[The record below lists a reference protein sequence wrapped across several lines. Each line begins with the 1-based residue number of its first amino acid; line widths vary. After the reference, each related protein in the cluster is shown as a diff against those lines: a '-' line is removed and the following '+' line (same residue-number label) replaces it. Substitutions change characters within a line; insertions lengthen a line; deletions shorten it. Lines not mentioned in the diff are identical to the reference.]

1 MNGFDSEFKNLKD
14 YILKITY
21 RIWEERGVE
30 RIRDY
35 YGEKAPVKTPT
46 SVSENVEDVVS
57 STYKI
62 LKTFP
67 DRQLLGEDVIGSED
81 VPGTFYSSHRILSSA
96 THLGDGF
103 CGSPTGSEVNYRVI
117 ADCICRD
124 NKVIDEWM
132 VRDQSAIVKQIGLE
146 PHEFG
151 RQLALDLKES
161 GAAVPSSEDYVK
173 RWEGPPDSGPLS
185 GAAKKLAHTYS
196 LLWEKSELS
205 VLEKSHNR
213 ACQIFVP
220 EGKTL
225 FGREQLSKFINGYI
239 TSFPNG
245 SFRVHHWIV
254 NEEVGKNDRIALR
267 WSYSTKHTGLGSFGE
282 PTGAPVVIM
291 AITHIEMQEGLVV
304 REYHAIDEVSLWMQ
318 ISSYSMS

>member
-14 YILKITY
+14 FILKITY

-35 YGEKAPVKTPT
+35 YGEKALVKTPT
-46 SVSENVEDVVS
+46 SVSDNVEDVIS
-57 STYKI
+57 STYKT
-62 LKTFP
+62 LQMFP
-67 DRQLLGEDVIGSED
+67 DRELLGEDVIGSED

-96 THLGDGF
+96 IHLGNGF
-103 CGSPTGSEVNYRVI
+103 YGSPTGSKVTYRVM
-117 ADCICRD
+117 ADCICRE

-146 PHEFG
+146 PREFG
-151 RQLALDLKES
+151 QQLALNLKETGS
-161 GAAVPSSEDYVK
+161 AVPSAEDYVK

-185 GAAKKLAHTYS
+185 GAVKNLAQTYQAV
-196 LLWEKSELS
+196 WEQSEFIA
-205 VLEKSHNR
+205 LEKSHNR
-213 ACQIFVP
+213 ACQIHAP
-220 EGKTL
+220 EGKVIY
-225 FGREQLSKFINGYI
+225 GRDQLS
-239 TSFPNG
+239 FPKG

-254 NEEVGKNDRIALR
+254 NEETGKNNRIAIR
-267 WSYSTKHTGLGSFGE
+267 WSFSAEHTGLGSFGE

-291 AITHIEMQEGLVV
+291 AMTHAEMQEGLVV
-304 REYHAIDEVSLWMQ
+304 REYHAIDEISLWMQ

>member
-1 MNGFDSEFKNLKD
+1 MKGFETEFKDLKD

-46 SVSENVEDVVS
+46 SVSYSVEDVIS
-57 STYKI
+57 STWDT
-62 LKTFP
+62 LKMFP

-81 VPGTFYSSHRILSSA
+81 LPGTFYSSHRILSTA

-103 CGSPTGSEVNYRVI
+103 YGSPNSSKVTYRVI
-117 ADCICRD
+117 ADCICRE

-146 PHEFG
+146 PDQFA
-151 RQLALDLKES
+151 RQLISKLKEK
-161 GAAVPSSEDYVK
+161 GSEIPTAEEFVS
-173 RWEGPPDSGPLS
+173 RWTGPPDSGPLN
-185 GAAKKLAHTYS
+185 GAAKNLAQTYQAI
-196 LLWEKSELS
+196 WEQSEFS
-205 VLEKSHNR
+205 ILEKSHNR
-213 ACQIFVP
+213 ACQIHAP
-220 EGKTL
+220 EEKVIY
-225 FGREQLSKFINGYI
+225 GRDQLIEFLTGY
-239 TSFPNG
+239 TKSFPKG

-254 NEEVGKNDRIALR
+254 NEEEGKNTRIALR
-267 WSYSTKHTGLGSFGE
+267 WSYSAKHTGFGSFGE

-291 AITHIEMQEGLVV
+291 AMTHAEMQEGLVV
-304 REYHAIDEVSLWMQ
+304 REYNAIDEISLWMQ